1 MIGVRMSCIAMS
13 SLPPGITMELARD
26 MKLESIIDMRHV
38 TLRQLRTF
46 TTALRSGSFAAAEA
60 LHLTPP
66 AVTVQMRQLES
77 IAGMPILER
86 TANGMKSTDAGREI
100 AHAALRIE
108 AALAECDDALA
119 ALRGLDSGRVAI
131 GVVSTAK
138 YFAPQV
144 LGAFARAHPAVEIRL
159 EVGNRAAIL
168 AALEANTLNL
178 ALTGWPPEQLA
189 VEKAPIADHPH
200 IIIARPDHV
209 HAKQAQVG
217 AAALAAETF
226 LVREGGSGT
235 RLLMERFF
243 AEARVTPRIGM
254 EMGSNETIKQAVIA
268 GLGIA
273 FISAHTVAVEL
284 AVGRLVALDVVGL
297 PVMRTWFIVN
307 LARKRLLPSAAA
319 LRQFMRDEGHVFLPA
334 FPARALAP
342 VRTRPSLA
350 PQPKRQPR
358 ARVRSPSAGH

>member
-1 MIGVRMSCIAMS
+1 
-13 SLPPGITMELARD
+13 
-26 MKLESIIDMRHV
+26 MRHV

-46 TTALRSGSFAAAEA
+46 TMALRSGSFASAAEA

-66 AVTVQMRQLES
+66 AVTVQMRQLEE

-86 TANGMKSTDAGREI
+86 NSQGLKPTDAGREI
-100 AHAALRIE
+100 ATAAARIE

-119 ALRGLDSGRVAI
+119 SLRGLNSGHVVI

-144 LGAFARAHPAVEIRL
+144 LGAFARAHPEVEIRL

-168 AALEANTLNL
+168 GALEANTLDL
-178 ALTGWPPEQLA
+178 ALTGWPPGQLA
-189 VEKAPIADHPH
+189 VQKAPIGEHPH
-200 IIIARPDHV
+200 IIVARPDDP
-209 HAKQAQVG
+209 HANRRRLPP
-217 AAALAAETF
+217 AALVEATF
-226 LVREGGSGT
+226 LVRERGSGT

-243 AEARVTPRIGM
+243 ADARVAPRIGM

-284 AVGRLVALDVVGL
+284 ADGRLVALDVVGL
-297 PVMRTWFIVN
+297 PVMRTWFIVH
-307 LARKRLLPSAAA
+307 LAKKRLLPPAAA
-319 LRQFMRDEGHVFLPA
+319 LRQFMIDEGHAFLPSFQPGVA
-334 FPARALAP
+334 AATRPARPHIHKRKAKARKRAP
-342 VRTRPSLA
+342 ASE
-350 PQPKRQPR
+350 
-358 ARVRSPSAGH
+358 H

>member
-1 MIGVRMSCIAMS
+1 
-13 SLPPGITMELARD
+13 
-26 MKLESIIDMRHV
+26 MRHV

-46 TTALRSGSFAAAEA
+46 TAALRAGSFAAAAEI
-60 LHLTPP
+60 LHITPP
-66 AVTVQMRQLES
+66 AVTVQMRQLEDS
-77 IAGMPILER
+77 AGMPILER
-86 TANGMKSTDAGREI
+86 NSAGLKSTDAGREI
-100 AHAALRIE
+100 ANAALRIE

-119 ALRGLDSGRVAI
+119 ALRGLDSGHVAI

-168 AALEANTLNL
+168 SALEANTLDL
-178 ALTGWPPEQLA
+178 ALTGWPPSQLA
-189 VEKAPIADHPH
+189 VQKAAIGEHPH
-200 IIIARPDHV
+200 IIVARPDHPNV
-209 HAKQAQVG
+209 SGRKLTPAV
-217 AAALAAETF
+217 LVEETF
-226 LVREGGSGT
+226 LVRERGSGT

-243 AEARVTPRIGM
+243 ADARVAPRIGM

-284 AVGRLVALDVVGL
+284 ADRRLVALDIIGL

-307 LARKRLLPSAAA
+307 LAKKRLLPSAAA
-319 LRQFMRDEGHVFLPA
+319 LRQFMIDEGHAFLPE
-334 FPARALAP
+334 F
-342 VRTRPSLA
+342 TPSA
-350 PQPKRQPR
+350 ATSPRVTR
-358 ARVRSPSAGH
+358 ARLRKPKARKRLRASKEAD

>member
-1 MIGVRMSCIAMS
+1 
-13 SLPPGITMELARD
+13 
-26 MKLESIIDMRHV
+26 MRHV

-46 TTALRSGSFAAAEA
+46 TTALRAGSFAAAA
-60 LHLTPP
+60 QSLHITPP
-66 AVTVQMRQLES
+66 AVTVQMRQLEE
-77 IAGMPILER
+77 IAGMPIIER
-86 TANGMKSTDAGREI
+86 NSKGLISTDAGREI
-100 AHAALRIE
+100 AAAAARIE

-119 ALRGLDSGRVAI
+119 SLRGLESGRVAI

-168 AALEANTLNL
+168 GALEANTLDL
-178 ALTGWPPEQLA
+178 ALTGWPPNQLA
-189 VEKAPIADHPH
+189 VQKAAIGEHPH
-200 IIIARPDHV
+200 IIIARPDHP
-209 HAKQAQVG
+209 HAGERKLG
-217 AAALAAETF
+217 PAALVEETF
-226 LVREGGSGT
+226 LVRERGSGT

-243 AEARVTPRIGM
+243 ADARVAPRIGM

-284 AVGRLVALDVVGL
+284 ADRRLVVLDVVGL

-307 LARKRLLPSAAA
+307 LAKKRLLPPAAA
-319 LRQFMRDEGHVFLPA
+319 LRQFMIDEGHAFLPA
-334 FPARALAP
+334 LPPSPARNARPA
-342 VRTRPSLA
+342 RTRA
-350 PQPKRQPR
+350 RKAKARKRLR
-358 ARVRSPSAGH
+358 ASAARH

>member
-1 MIGVRMSCIAMS
+1 
-13 SLPPGITMELARD
+13 
-26 MKLESIIDMRHV
+26 MRHV

-46 TTALRSGSFAAAEA
+46 TTALRAGSFAAAADA
-60 LHLTPP
+60 LHITPP
-66 AVTVQMRQLES
+66 AVTVQMRQLERA
-77 IAGMPILER
+77 AGMPIVER

-100 AHAALRIE
+100 ANAALRIE

-119 ALRGLDSGRVAI
+119 SLRGLDSGRVAV

-159 EVGNRAAIL
+159 EVGNRATIL
-168 AALEANTLNL
+168 GALEANTLDL
-178 ALTGWPPEQLA
+178 ALTGWPPGQLA
-189 VEKAPIADHPH
+189 VQKAPIGDHPH

-209 HAKQAQVG
+209 HAKHRQVS

-226 LVREGGSGT
+226 LVRERGSGT
-235 RLLMERFF
+235 RLLMERLFTD
-243 AEARVTPRIGM
+243 ARVTPRIGM

-284 AVGRLVALDVVGL
+284 ADGRLVALDVVGL

-307 LARKRLLPSAAA
+307 LAKKRLLPSATA
-319 LRQFMRDEGHVFLPA
+319 LRQFMIDEGHAFLPA
-334 FPARALAP
+334 FPVASKAASPPSMRPASSIPKRKPRSRVRAARA
-342 VRTRPSLA
+342 
-350 PQPKRQPR
+350 
-358 ARVRSPSAGH
+358 GD

>member
-1 MIGVRMSCIAMS
+1 
-13 SLPPGITMELARD
+13 
-26 MKLESIIDMRHV
+26 MRHI

-46 TTALRSGSFAAAEA
+46 TTALRAGSFAAAAKA
-60 LHLTPP
+60 LHITPP
-66 AVTVQMRQLES
+66 AVTVQMRHLET
-77 IAGMPILER
+77 IAGMPIVER
-86 TANGMKSTDAGREI
+86 TSTGLKSTDAGREI
-100 AHAALRIE
+100 ATAALRIE
-108 AALAECDDALA
+108 AALAECEDALA
-119 ALRGLDSGRVAI
+119 ALRGLDSGHVAI

-168 AALEANTLNL
+168 AALEANALDL
-178 ALTGWPPEQLA
+178 ALTGWPPGQLA
-189 VEKAPIADHPH
+189 VQKAAIGDHPH
-200 IIIARPDHV
+200 IIIARPDHP
-209 HAKQAQVG
+209 HAKRRQFG
-217 AAALAAETF
+217 AAALVEETF
-226 LVREGGSGT
+226 LVRERGSGT

-243 AEARVTPRIGM
+243 ADARVAPHIGM

-284 AVGRLVALDVVGL
+284 ADNRLVVLDVAGL

-319 LRQFMRDEGHVFLPA
+319 LRQFMIDEGERFLPA
-334 FPARALAP
+334 YTARATPSPMARAPQSQVRKRKQRAPARA
-342 VRTRPSLA
+342 
-350 PQPKRQPR
+350 
-358 ARVRSPSAGH
+358 

>member
-1 MIGVRMSCIAMS
+1 
-13 SLPPGITMELARD
+13 
-26 MKLESIIDMRHV
+26 MRHI

-46 TTALRSGSFAAAEA
+46 TTALRAGSFAAAAEA
-60 LHLTPP
+60 LHITPP
-66 AVTVQMRQLES
+66 AVTVQMRHLET
-77 IAGMPILER
+77 IAGMPIVER
-86 TANGMKSTDAGREI
+86 TSTGLKSTDAGREI
-100 AHAALRIE
+100 ATAALRIE
-108 AALAECDDALA
+108 AALAECEDALA
-119 ALRGLDSGRVAI
+119 ALRGLDSGHVAI

-168 AALEANTLNL
+168 AALEANALDL
-178 ALTGWPPEQLA
+178 ALTGWPPGQLA
-189 VEKAPIADHPH
+189 VQKAAIGDHPH
-200 IIIARPDHV
+200 IIIARPDHP
-209 HAKQAQVG
+209 HAKRRQFG
-217 AAALAAETF
+217 AAALVEETF
-226 LVREGGSGT
+226 LVRERGSGT

-243 AEARVTPRIGM
+243 ADARVAPHIGM

-284 AVGRLVALDVVGL
+284 VDNRLVVLDVAGL

-319 LRQFMRDEGHVFLPA
+319 LRQFMIDEGERFLPA
-334 FPARALAP
+334 YTARATPSPMARAPQSQVRKRKQRAPARA
-342 VRTRPSLA
+342 
-350 PQPKRQPR
+350 
-358 ARVRSPSAGH
+358 